1 MTLAFAYRTTNT
13 VQLVRGTIAH
23 LPKTVDQRI
32 DVIGNG
38 FERNDIFGQSVQR
51 GIDCS
56 LARANETAD
65 RIDLTQRTSQQHS
78 LFQIEERTLD
88 THLCDQCCEVAEL
101 LVGKFVL
108 HLNDRAHLV
117 SRGDTILD
125 HLAARRETMLVEFGA
140 GGLGVATLGNQCTY
154 AVETYFRL
162 KICGIDHNQI

>member
-1 MTLAFAYRTTNT
+1 M
-13 VQLVRGTIAH
+13 
-23 LPKTVDQRI
+23 
-32 DVIGNG
+32 IGDG
-38 FERNDIFGQSVQR
+38 FERNDIFGQSVQC

-65 RIDLTQRTSQQHS
+65 RIDLTQRTRQQYG

-140 GGLGVATLGNQCTY
+140 GSLGIATLGDQCTY
-154 AVETYFRL
+154 AVETDLRF
-162 KICGIDHNQI
+162 KVCGVDHFLSCSIQK